1 MRVPTYSAAVSIAL
15 TMQRGLARSFRLGA
29 ARYLD
34 RCWWV
39 LVVDVLVDD
48 LREWPVVFVVLRAI
62 RSHLSGPLGA

>member
-34 RCWWV
+34 LWV
-39 LVVDVLVDD
+39 LVVVVLVDD
-48 LREWPVVFVVLRAI
+48 LREWPVVYVVLRAI